1 MCPMLKIT
9 LAVLFCLGAL
19 TGTLNAAPGDVRINE
34 VMASNANGIR
44 DEDGDSSD
52 WIEIY
57 NGGATAVDLGGWHL
71 SEKSRNLSEWTFP
84 KLLLPSKAFLLVWAS
99 GKDRASVLASL
110 HTSFKID
117 RSGGFLGL
125 SLPDGTTLISSLRL
139 PPQYP
144 DISYGCSQLDPA
156 QWGYCASTTPGGS
169 NSEIKAG
176 FGPEVQ
182 FSVSS
187 TTFRNSFALALST
200 SDTNATI
207 HYFIVKDAKAS
218 ASTNLPDLTSP
229 EYVSP
234 IQITGTMGIR
244 ARAFSTQTNLF
255 PGPVRG
261 ESYLQIADYVA
272 NFSSS
277 LPIVVFHNFGAGE
290 VPALTAQ
297 YAAMQ
302 VFEPINGRS
311 SLTNPPTL
319 ATRAAIHRHGSST
332 LWDSKPNLRVET
344 QDVLGRNNDVPLVGL
359 PSENDW
365 IFYGTD
371 VFDKSALHNP
381 VTHELY
387 RQMGHY
393 AIRSRYAEVYIKRS
407 SGVVA
412 PVVAA
417 DYAGLYIIEEQIKIG
432 RNRVNIDKLRLENT
446 NTPSVTGGYLLSI
459 DRPKLDD
466 AGNPIPQLNVAGMSM
481 NYIDPDYEAVTL
493 QPAQRHYLNYYFSSF
508 YTALNSP
515 NWTNPATGY
524 AQYIDT
530 PSWID
535 YHLHQV
541 FVFNVDMFRL
551 SSFLYKP
558 RNGPIFQGPLWDF
571 DRSFGTGGSSGDDR
585 AFNPFVWHS
594 EDGDNGFDSPWYSRL
609 FRDPDFFQKWID
621 RYQQLRQTVYSES
634 NLTAQ
639 VDFFADQ
646 AREAT
651 RRDAARWIGSGTSD
665 TSPRS
670 GRVTAN
676 GYTHVFPTPGTYQGE
691 VDFVKLWLAE
701 RLQFMD
707 TNFLNPPVLNINSG
721 TVSFGESVGLTASTQ
736 EADTTVYYTLDGTDP
751 RLPGGGIAP
760 GALRG
765 VNSVVIV
772 LTNNATVLARNW
784 NPSHHNL
791 TGPGNPPL
799 SSPWSGPATG
809 VYKVAPVL
817 KPVGLL
823 SDKRVLLTVRG
834 APSANCFLEISTN
847 LQTWAPLTN
856 GPGTNGLFEF
866 TDRPGDTVRFYRA
879 WQ

>member
-1 MCPMLKIT
+1 MRPMLIIT
-9 LAVLFCLGAL
+9 LTVLIFLGVL
-19 TGTLNAAPGDVRINE
+19 TEGLSAAPGDVRINE
-34 VMASNANGIR
+34 VMASNASGIR
-44 DEDGDSSD
+44 DEDGDASD

-57 NGGATAVDLGGWHL
+57 NAGTTTVDMGGWHL
-71 SEKSRNLSEWTFP
+71 SGKSKDLAEWTFP
-84 KLLLPSKAFLLVWAS
+84 ALLLPPNKYLIVWAS
-99 GKDRASVLASL
+99 GKDRTSVLASL
-110 HTSFKID
+110 HTNFKVSK
-117 RSGGFLGL
+117 SGGFLGL

-139 PPQYP
+139 PTQYA
-144 DISYGCSQLDPA
+144 DVSYGYSELDPV
-156 QWGYCASTTPGGS
+156 QWGYCASATPGGA

-176 FGPEVQ
+176 FGPEVR

-187 TTFRNSFALALST
+187 TTFSDSFALALST

-207 HYFIVKDAKAS
+207 HYIIVKDSKAS
-218 ASTNLPDLTSP
+218 GTTCLPDLTSP
-229 EYVSP
+229 EYVNP
-234 IQITGTMGIR
+234 IQITGTMSVL
-244 ARAFSTQTNLF
+244 ARAFSKATNLF
-255 PGPVRG
+255 PGPARG

-272 NFSSS
+272 HFSSS
-277 LPIVVFHNFGAGE
+277 LPIVVLHNFGGGE
-290 VPALTAQ
+290 VPALTEQ

-302 VFEPINGRS
+302 VFEPVNGRS

-319 ATRAAIHRHGSST
+319 ATRAVIHRHGSST
-332 LWDSKPNLRVET
+332 LWDPKPNLRVET
-344 QDVLGRNNDVPLVGL
+344 QDVSGRNNDVPLVGL
-359 PSENDW
+359 PAENDW

-393 AIRSRYAEVYIKRS
+393 AIRSRYAEVYIKRT
-407 SGVVA
+407 SGIA
-412 PVVAA
+412 GTIIAA
-417 DYAGLYIIEEQIKIG
+417 DYAGLYVIEESIKIG
-432 RNRVNIDKLRLENT
+432 RNRVDIDKLHPENT
-446 NTPSVTGGYLLSI
+446 NAPSVTGGYLLSI
-459 DRPKLDD
+459 DRAKLDD
-466 AGNPIPQLNVAGMSM
+466 AGNPIPQFNAAGVSM
-481 NYIDPDYEAVTL
+481 NYMDPDYRDVTL
-493 QPAQRHYLNYYFSSF
+493 QPAQQHYLNYYFSSF

-530 PSWID
+530 RSWID

-571 DRSFGTGGSSGDDR
+571 DRSIGTGGSSGDDR

-639 VDFFADQ
+639 VDYFAEQ
-646 AREAT
+646 VREAA
-651 RRDAARWIGSGTSD
+651 RRDAARWVGSGTSD

-676 GYTHVFPTPGTYQGE
+676 GYTHVFPTPGNYQGE
-691 VDFVKLWLAE
+691 VDFIKVWLTD

-707 TNFLNPPVLNINSG
+707 ANFLAPPVLSPRDG
-721 TVSFGESVGLTASTQ
+721 TMGYGDSVGLTASTK
-736 EADTTVYYTLDGTDP
+736 ESGTTVYYTLDGTDP
-751 RLPGGGIAP
+751 RLPGGGVSP
-760 GALRG
+760 SALRASNTAFIG
-765 VNSVVIV
+765 
-772 LTNNATVLARNW
+772 LTNNVTILARNW

-791 TGPGNPPL
+791 TGPGNPPIT
-799 SSPWSGPATG
+799 SSWSGPATG
-809 VYKVAPVL
+809 VYKVAPVV
-817 KPVGLL
+817 KSVGLL
-823 SDKRVLLTVRG
+823 SDNRILLSVRG
-834 APSANCFLEISTN
+834 APSAHCFLEVSGD

-856 GPGTNGLFEF
+856 GPGVNGLFEF
-866 TDRPGDTVRFYRA
+866 TDRPGASVRFYRA